1 LNATHQQELLKL
13 RTSYEAEKT
22 KAINDQ
28 IEKLRAELEVA
39 KAKAVDDAA
48 AKLRT
53 EFATE
58 KSNLMNSSR
67 ITLDF
72 FTQGTVAR
80 EVVTKLIDAGA
91 VPVDSLQ
98 KRTHLVR

>member
-1 LNATHQQELLKL
+1 MNATHEQELLKL
-13 RTSYEAEKT
+13 RALYEAEKK
-22 KAINDQ
+22 KA
-28 IEKLRAELEVA
+28 IEKLRAELEEA
-39 KAKAVDDAA
+39 KTKAVDDAA

-58 KSNLMNSSR
+58 TSNLMNSSR

-98 KRTHLVR
+98 KRIHLVR